1 MQNVCQITFCQ
12 QIGKNKK
19 HNQDALFN
27 GETVFQFKLK
37 TAEKRVENRPHFII
51 GIADG
56 ISNSNHAEKYRT
68 VGIALP
74 TPSSITTK
82 FGTHLIHCSKEVR
95 FKS

>member
-37 TAEKRVENRPHFII
+37 TAEKQ
-51 GIADG
+51 A
-56 ISNSNHAEKYRT
+56 
-68 VGIALP
+68 
-74 TPSSITTK
+74 TK
-82 FGTHLIHCSKEVR
+82 PKKNPESK
-95 FKS
+95 K